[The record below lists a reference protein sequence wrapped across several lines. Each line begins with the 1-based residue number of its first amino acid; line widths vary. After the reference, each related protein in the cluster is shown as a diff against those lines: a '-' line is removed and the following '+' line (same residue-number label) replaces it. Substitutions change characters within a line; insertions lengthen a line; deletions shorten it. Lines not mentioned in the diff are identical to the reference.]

1 MDVVNSIKR
10 SQMMAGI
17 KGKNTKPELF
27 VRSYL
32 HAAGFRFRLHSNDL
46 PGRPDLTL
54 KKYRLVVF
62 VNGCFWHR
70 HEGCL
75 YKTYPSSRKDFWE
88 KKFEGNIERDKKYVE
103 ELLQAG
109 WRVLVIWECGIKH
122 SFGELERIQQFIM
135 SKDEFM
141 IWPSKPP
148 RLK

>member
-88 KKFEGNIERDKKYVE
+88 RKFEGNIERDKKYVE

-122 SFGELERIQQFIM
+122 SFGELERIQKFIM
-135 SKDEFM
+135 SKDKFM

>member
-10 SQMMAGI
+10 SQMMSGI

-32 HAAGFRFRLHSNDL
+32 HAAGFRFRLHRNDL
-46 PGRPDLTL
+46 PGRPDLAL
-54 KKYRLVVF
+54 KKYRLVIF

-70 HEGCL
+70 HEGCI

-88 KKFEGNIERDKKYVE
+88 RKFEGNIQRDKKYVE
-103 ELLQAG
+103 ELVQTG

-122 SFGELERIQQFIM
+122 SFRELECIQQFIT
-135 SKDEFM
+135 SKNEFM

-148 RLK
+148 RSI